1 MLKTIK
7 LLTFIVT
14 IICTGL
20 VIYNL
25 LTKEVKQIEQRF
37 VLKSN
42 KPIFEMEVDRDYSYR
57 MREAVEKGEAIV
69 KVGLPK
75 RIWLYSINPN
85 KRKKKCVMEN
95 YNKGFLYGNLFEQ

>member
-1 MLKTIK
+1 MIKTIK

-25 LTKEVKQIEQRF
+25 LTKEVKKIEQRF

-42 KPIFEMEVDRDYSYR
+42 KPIFEMEVDRDYWNQKLEPGRYTKSGILII
-57 MREAVEKGEAIV
+57 KQ
-69 KVGLPK
+69 
-75 RIWLYSINPN
+75 N
-85 KRKKKCVMEN
+85 
-95 YNKGFLYGNLFEQ
+95 GN